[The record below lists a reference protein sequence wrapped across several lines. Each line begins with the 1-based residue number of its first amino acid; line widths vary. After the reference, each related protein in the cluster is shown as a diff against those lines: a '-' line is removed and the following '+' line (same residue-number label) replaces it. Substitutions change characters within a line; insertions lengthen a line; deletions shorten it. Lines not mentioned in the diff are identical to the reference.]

1 MPLTGAVVRD
11 ALAAVGAVGRQLRSF
26 DELAAGASSALRQ
39 APANL
44 TPAGAAAF
52 LATCAVEAAY
62 FRTTVEYGTTL
73 RYDPFRGRTFIQ
85 LTWEDNYRAFG
96 RWCHGRGLV
105 ADPEVFVRSPVSLG
119 SYEFAWLGAVFYFQA
134 HNLWRWANVGDF
146 RAVSQAVN
154 GGIGRVGTAF
164 VPNGQAHRD
173 AMYGVFLRAG
183 PALLPD
189 RPEEDAVTLNQTQD
203 DRLRLLTEQLVIG
216 PNPMSWGW
224 DAWPGGSVR
233 ADGTPDRFT
242 PVDYLRKANQR
253 TEDVMRELA
262 ALRAEVAAFRA
273 AQPGQALAGA
283 LTADDVRQILREAL
297 ADAGPL
303 YLTTKETP

>member
-1 MPLTGAVVRD
+1 MPLSGAVIRD
-11 ALAAVGAVGRQLRSF
+11 ALAAVGAVGGQLRSF

-39 APANL
+39 APADL

-105 ADPEVFVRSPVSLG
+105 ADGEAFVRSPVSLG

-173 AMYGVFLRAG
+173 AMYAVFLRAG
-183 PALLPD
+183 ANLLPT
-189 RPEEDAVTLNQTQD
+189 REDED
-203 DRLRLLTEQLVIG
+203 D
-216 PNPMSWGW
+216 M
-224 DAWPGGSVR
+224 
-233 ADGTPDRFT
+233 TPDESKMLREVHAKLHGAHRT
-242 PVDYLRKANQR
+242 RVDFGLLGDNPSDY
-253 TEDVMRELA
+253 TDDVGGYAINADARAYEVRELVARAVLPKLDELLA
-262 ALRAEVAAFRA
+262 ARGAA
-273 AQPGQALAGA
+273 AGPA
-283 LTADDVRQILREAL
+283 PLTPDDVRQILREAL